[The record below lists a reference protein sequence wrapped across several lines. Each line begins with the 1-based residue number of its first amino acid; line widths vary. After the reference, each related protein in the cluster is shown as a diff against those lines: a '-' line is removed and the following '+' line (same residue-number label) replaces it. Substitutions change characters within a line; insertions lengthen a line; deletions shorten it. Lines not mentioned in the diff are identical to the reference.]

1 MLDMKHLSKIYR
13 TEVVETYALRDFTI
27 NVREGEFVA
36 VTGPSGSGKTTFL
49 TIAGL
54 LEEFSGGEYWL
65 DGVDTRGLNDR
76 QRSRLRNE
84 KIGFVFQSF
93 NLIPDLNVFDNIDVP
108 LRYRGMPGAERKRRI
123 HAVLE
128 RVGLTSRMR
137 HYPSE
142 MSGGQQQRVAIARA
156 LVGEPRLLLADEPTG
171 NLDTH
176 MARGVMELLEE
187 LHRGGA
193 TIVMVTHDPDL
204 AARAQ
209 RQVHIIDGTIV
220 ELTADPRLVREERGE
235 GEGGAAAATG
245 GAGRGA
251 QGGAPGTTPAKV

>member
-1 MLDMKHLSKIYR
+1 MSHLSKVYR
-13 TEVVETYALRDFTI
+13 TEVIETYALRDFS
-27 NVREGEFVA
+27 VHVKEGEFVA

-54 LEEFSGGEYWL
+54 LEDFSSGEYWL
-65 DGVDTRGLNDR
+65 DGVDTRGMNDR

-108 LRYRGMPGAERKRRI
+108 LRYRGMGGAERKRRI

-137 HYPSE
+137 HYPAQ

-176 MARGVMELLEE
+176 MAHGVMQLLEE

-193 TIVMVTHDPDL
+193 TLVMVTHDPEL
-204 AARAQ
+204 AAHAQ

-220 ELTADPRLVREERGE
+220 ELSAE
-235 GEGGAAAATG
+235 GAAAAG
-245 GAGRGA
+245 
-251 QGGAPGTTPAKV
+251 PADAAAARA